1 MHTRVS
7 KSLSPP
13 LLSPYMEAISLLHCW
28 LLRIFLFPPVLIRMS
43 AGSVTC
49 NLSAR
54 PQQLHRHG
62 EHSHNDIVLD
72 WGRVSGGDRWC
83 RFSSPVPPPLFPSRR
98 SETRHVQLSPGCFT
112 SWALQPRSRCYSS
125 RVCFTNDDFL
135 THSLCN
141 QSLTVERLSNS
152 LCRKPLSH
160 IRIYIWNRWN
170 IHVCLARDHLLC
182 TICVLESL

>member
-13 LLSPYMEAISLLHCW
+13 LLSPYMEAISPLHCW

-83 RFSSPVPPPLFPSRR
+83 RFSSPVPPPLFPPVVLRRGMCNFHLVALHHGPFSRGQGVIFLECI
-98 SETRHVQLSPGCFT
+98 SPMTIFLHTRCATRVSPLN
-112 SWALQPRSRCYSS
+112 A
-125 RVCFTNDDFL
+125 
-135 THSLCN
+135 
-141 QSLTVERLSNS
+141 
-152 LCRKPLSH
+152 
-160 IRIYIWNRWN
+160 
-170 IHVCLARDHLLC
+170 
-182 TICVLESL
+182 